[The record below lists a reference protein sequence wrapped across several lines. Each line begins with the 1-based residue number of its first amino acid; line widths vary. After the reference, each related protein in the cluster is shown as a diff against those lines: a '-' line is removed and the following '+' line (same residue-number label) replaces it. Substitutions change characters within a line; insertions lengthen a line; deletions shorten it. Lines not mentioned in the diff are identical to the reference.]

1 MAKLNTILI
10 AGLVDLSGK
19 ILYYYAIP
27 DNAVDLPKPPFKVT
41 HTETGFYNVEFLG
54 EVFTEAPGPVV
65 TATIYGQ
72 PVFGDGT
79 NTKDNAIVVDLK
91 RSYARIKTGDSEG
104 NASDRSFFFTAV
116 GTYEVGISFSADSS

>member
-19 ILYYYAIP
+19 ILHYYAIP
-27 DNAVDLPKPPFKVT
+27 DNTVGLPKPPFKVT
-41 HTETGFYNVEFLG
+41 HTAGTGFYNVEFLG

-116 GTYEVGISFSADSS
+116 GTY